1 MTIPSQQYANLADH
15 TYGRDLDRTP
25 VNLKQLVDKEVVI
38 EGVTFKVVA
47 HADKPSGY
55 QGTIYQRVDTGELVV
70 SHRGTEPDRELW
82 KDGVLADGGMVVG
95 RVNSQAQ
102 DAKALTREALAYA
115 QEDPGKWGKVPEV
128 TVTGHSLGGTLAQI
142 TAHHYG
148 LKGEA
153 FNPYGV
159 ASLNY
164 RIPEGPQTPPFV
176 NHVMAADVVSAAAP
190 HYGEIRMYAERGEV
204 HQLRAAGYNNISV
217 IGGLQPNTVIG
228 ASLSGSHLMHNFTN
242 RNGDGRHDASILSQP
257 DARTLAQDNQLMIS
271 RYRGDVE
278 TLRNTA
284 TVGGQ
289 VVDVL
294 RGGPLFAPARALDKI
309 RNSMQ
314 PDLPPGEPAR
324 QEEQRRKTSQ
334 LDDMRDPAHPANG
347 RYQQAYAGVC
357 DVDRSLGRT
366 PDAHSERAAAALAA
380 SCAHLRSLDQVLLS
394 DDGSRIFGREAGRG
408 NGLQQMGYVDTA
420 LAVQQPV
427 EASTRQWAENSQQV
441 QAHQTLVAQQQQ
453 AQREQ
458 TVQQEAMARA

>member
-1 MTIPSQQYANLADH
+1 M
-15 TYGRDLDRTP
+15 
-25 VNLKQLVDKEVVI
+25 
-38 EGVTFKVVA
+38 
-47 HADKPSGY
+47 
-55 QGTIYQRVDTGELVV
+55 
-70 SHRGTEPDRELW
+70 
-82 KDGVLADGGMVVG
+82 
-95 RVNSQAQ
+95 
-102 DAKALTREALAYA
+102 TREALAYA

-153 FNPYGV
+153 FNPYGA

-190 HYGEIRMYAERGEV
+190 HYGEIRMYAARGEV
-204 HQLRAAGYNNISV
+204 HQLRGSGYNNIPL

-228 ASLSGSHLMHNFTN
+228 ASVNGSHMMHNFTN
-242 RNGDGRHDASILSQP
+242 RNGDGLRDVSILSQP
-257 DARTLAQDNQLMIS
+257 EARTLARDNHLMIS
-271 RYRGDVE
+271 RYRNDVE
-278 TLRNTA
+278 SLRNTV

-289 VVDVL
+289 VLDVL
-294 RGGPLFAPARALDKI
+294 SGGPFLGPARALDKI
-309 RNSMQ
+309 RTGMQ
-314 PDLPPGEPAR
+314 PDLSPGEPAR
-324 QEEQRRKTSQ
+324 LEEQRRKTSQ

-347 RYQQAYAGVC
+347 RYQQAYAGIC